1 MLSVVVAGEKEKAI
15 AIAECVGVNS
25 LVDCAQKWHQKCP
38 FVPFGGPF
46 LTLRRKSIIPR
57 GGRRLGVAR

>member
-38 FVPFGGPF
+38 FGGPY

-57 GGRRLGVAR
+57 EGRRLGVAR